1 MNSVHLVK
9 TNTSIWSSL
18 RNPVYLR
25 VWSALVVSGCCVTA
39 HDMAATW
46 AMNSMG
52 ASPLLLS
59 SMSTAST
66 LPFFLFT
73 LPAGALGDLTDRRRL
88 MRFFNCWLA
97 VSAGLLAIC
106 SFANK
111 LTPEIILAGVFLL
124 GAGFAFQ
131 APVSSAAIPE
141 IVGKEDLPSAT
152 ALGGVQMNLSGI
164 IGPALGGL
172 LIPLLGVSGVFT
184 LNAAAFILVLLAVS
198 SWPRKAVTASAP
210 LENFFD
216 SVIGAIRYMRYA
228 PGVRVILLRNL
239 LFGILI
245 GATPALLPVV
255 GLKALHLDPVH
266 LGFVFTCMGIGS
278 LTGAIFILEPA
289 RKRLRPNQ
297 MTLLTGLVLA
307 ISYGLM
313 AVVRNPQL
321 FLVVAAVAGA
331 AWTISA
337 SELWVAGQRVIP
349 DWIRGR
355 LNATHM
361 MVSQGGVALAGIL
374 WGGLA
379 TIFGVQWALIS
390 ACVMGLVSALA
401 ARELSID
408 FSTDVNLD
416 PHPLPVLGPI
426 HYLPQSE
433 DDGPITTA
441 MEIEIA
447 PENMVRFFRIMT
459 QLRLVFLRNGAF
471 NARLDQDMTNPNR
484 FRLYS
489 MVKSWAEF
497 VRVGQRITR
506 DEHALWAELWSLHI
520 GSKLPEAKRYLG
532 VQQWTP
538 EGSLGSRLKPAQAKA
553 DPDGKGAVPPEST
566 IDPQNSTD

>member
-1 MNSVHLVK
+1 LSRKLNDLVNNLHLVK

-25 VWSALVVSGCCVTA
+25 VWSALVVSGCCVSA

-73 LPAGALGDLTDRRRL
+73 LPAGALADMTDRRRL
-88 MRFFNCWLA
+88 MRVFNCWLA
-97 VSAGLLAIC
+97 VSAGLLAVC
-106 SFANK
+106 AFANK
-111 LTPEIILAGVFLL
+111 LTPEIILGGVFLL
-124 GAGFAFQ
+124 GIGFSFQ

-152 ALGGVQMNLSGI
+152 ALGGVQMNLAGI
-164 IGPALGGL
+164 IGPAVGGL
-172 LIPLLGVSGVFT
+172 LIPWLGVSGIFAV
-184 LNAAAFILVLLAVS
+184 NAVAFVLVLLAVN
-198 SWPRKAVTASAP
+198 SWPRKAAPFNAP

-228 PGVRVILLRNL
+228 PGVRIVLLRNL
-239 LFGILI
+239 IFGILI

-255 GLKALHLDPVH
+255 GLKVLHFDALH

-289 RKRLRPNQ
+289 RKRLKPNQ
-297 MTLLTGLVLA
+297 MTLLAGLVLA
-307 ISYGLM
+307 VSYCLM
-313 AVVRNPQL
+313 AVVRNPQF
-321 FLVVAAVAGA
+321 FLLVAAVAGA

-349 DWIRGR
+349 NWIRGR

-361 MVSQGGVALAGIL
+361 MVSQGGVAVAGIL

-379 TIFGVQWALIS
+379 TTFGVQWALIS
-390 ACVMGLVSALA
+390 ASVMGIVSALA
-401 ARELSID
+401 AKRLSID

-416 PHPLPVLGPI
+416 PHPLPALGPI
-426 HYLPQSE
+426 YYLPHE
-433 DDGPITTA
+433 ADDGPITTA
-441 MEIEIA
+441 MEIEVA
-447 PENMVRFFRIMT
+447 PENLVRFFRIMI
-459 QLRLVFLRNGAF
+459 QLRLAFLRNGAF

-489 MVKSWAEF
+489 MVKSWAEYE
-497 VRVGQRITR
+497 RVGQRITR
-506 DEHALWAELWSLHI
+506 DEHALWAELWTLHT
-520 GSKLPEAKRYLG
+520 GSGSPAPKRYLG
-532 VQQWTP
+532 VQHWIP
-538 EGSLGSRLKPAQAKA
+538 EGSLQSRLKPASEVARE
-553 DPDGKGAVPPEST
+553 GEEGGR
-566 IDPQNSTD
+566 I